1 MLKSTYRWCLTG
13 TPIENK
19 LEDLFSLVHFLNLET
34 FGEWFWWNSY
44 INVNG
49 NKDSSSSFELLRQIL
64 KPVLLRRTK
73 ESTDKEGKDIIQL
86 PKKNIYIEKVQLNK
100 NEKKLYGLLHS
111 KSKSLFEEFNKDKEI
126 KNSYIHIF

>member
-73 ESTDKEGKDIIQL
+73 ESTDKEGKDII
-86 PKKNIYIEKVQLNK
+86 
-100 NEKKLYGLLHS
+100 
-111 KSKSLFEEFNKDKEI
+111 
-126 KNSYIHIF
+126 